1 MKNIRHIFFDLD
13 NTLWD
18 HRKNAKLTLEKL
30 FEKYQIQE
38 KFQIKFEDFHTKYD
52 KINEHLWELIR
63 DEKIDKEYLRKH
75 RFYDTFLH
83 FDVDDFELAQIFE
96 HQFLDEII
104 AYNELIEGSIEILE
118 YLKSKNYT
126 IHIISNGFHEVTHR
140 KIDGSG
146 IRKYVDT
153 VTSADDVNVRKPNPR
168 IFEYA
173 LNQANAA
180 KSESILI
187 GDDWIADIE
196 GARNFGI
203 EVIFFNALRENKTE
217 EGLIV
222 IQKLEEIRN
231 YL

>member
-1 MKNIRHIFFDLD
+1 
-13 NTLWD
+13 
-18 HRKNAKLTLEKL
+18 
-30 FEKYQIQE
+30 
-38 KFQIKFEDFHTKYD
+38 
-52 KINEHLWELIR
+52 
-63 DEKIDKEYLRKH
+63 
-75 RFYDTFLH
+75 LH
-83 FDVDDFELAQIFE
+83 FDVDNFELAQIFE
-96 HQFLDEII
+96 NQFLDEII

-187 GDDWIADIE
+187 GDDWIADVK
-196 GARNFGI
+196 GAQNFGI
-203 EVIFFNALRENKTE
+203 EVIFLMF
-217 EGLIV
+217 
-222 IQKLEEIRN
+222 
-231 YL
+231 

>member
-30 FEKYQIQE
+30 FEKYEIQE
-38 KFQIKFEDFHTKYD
+38 KFQIKFEDFHAKYD
-52 KINEHLWELIR
+52 EINEHLWELIR
-63 DEKIDKEYLRKH
+63 DEKINKEYLRKH

-83 FDVDDFELAQIFE
+83 FNIDNFELAQIFE

-104 AYNELIEGSIEILE
+104 AYNELVEGSIEILE

-126 IHIISNGFHEVTHR
+126 IHILSNGFHEVTHR

-146 IRKYVDT
+146 IRKFVET
-153 VTSADDVNVRKPNPR
+153 VTSADDVNVRKPNPI

-173 LNQANAA
+173 LNQANAT

-187 GDDWIADIE
+187 GDDWIADIK
-196 GARNFGI
+196 GAQDFGI
-203 EVIFFNALRENKTE
+203 DVIFFDALLENKTE
-217 EGLIV
+217 EGLKIV
-222 IQKLEEIRN
+222 QKLEEIRS

>member
-30 FEKYQIQE
+30 FKKYQIQE
-38 KFQIKFEDFHTKYD
+38 KFQIKFEDFHAKYD
-52 KINEHLWELIR
+52 EINEHLWELIR
-63 DEKIDKEYLRKH
+63 DEKINKEYLRKH
-75 RFYDTFLH
+75 RFYDTFLY

-104 AYNELIEGSIEILE
+104 AYNELVEGSIEILE

-146 IRKYVDT
+146 IRKYIDT

-168 IFEYA
+168 IFEYS
-173 LNQANAA
+173 LSQANAN
-180 KSESILI
+180 KPESILV
-187 GDDWIADIE
+187 GDDWIADVR
-196 GARNFGI
+196 GAQNFGI
-203 EVIFFNALRENKTE
+203 KVIFFDALLENKIE

>member
-83 FDVDDFELAQIFE
+83 FDVDNFELAQIFE

-146 IRKYVDT
+146 IRKICRY
-153 VTSADDVNVRKPNPR
+153 R
-168 IFEYA
+168 
-173 LNQANAA
+173 NQ
-180 KSESILI
+180 
-187 GDDWIADIE
+187 
-196 GARNFGI
+196 R
-203 EVIFFNALRENKTE
+203 R
-217 EGLIV
+217 
-222 IQKLEEIRN
+222 
-231 YL
+231 

>member
-75 RFYDTFLH
+75 RFYDTFLN

-104 AYNELIEGSIEILE
+104 AYNELIKGSIEILE

-153 VTSADDVNVRKPNPR
+153 VTSADDVNVRKPNAR
-168 IFEYA
+168 IFKYA
-173 LNQANAA
+173 LNQAKAT
-180 KSESILI
+180 KPESLLI
-187 GDDWIADIE
+187 GDDWIADVK
-196 GARNFGI
+196 GAQNFGI
-203 EVIFFNALRENKTE
+203 EVFFFDVLKENIFE

-222 IQKLEEIRN
+222 IQKLEEIKN

>member
-83 FDVDDFELAQIFE
+83 FDVDNFELAQIFE

-104 AYNELIEGSIEILE
+104 AYNEFQQAYDFFNEKLFYNELPDILITFQRGQKYLGYFSNIDDAHNAYILAKKKNIINVANE
-118 YLKSKNYT
+118 YKDKISKNVYDAL
-126 IHIISNGFHEVTHR
+126 IKKSNT
-140 KIDGSG
+140 
-146 IRKYVDT
+146 
-153 VTSADDVNVRKPNPR
+153 
-168 IFEYA
+168 
-173 LNQANAA
+173 
-180 KSESILI
+180 LI
-187 GDDWIADIE
+187 
-196 GARNFGI
+196 
-203 EVIFFNALRENKTE
+203 
-217 EGLIV
+217 
-222 IQKLEEIRN
+222 
-231 YL
+231 

>member
-38 KFQIKFEDFHTKYD
+38 KFQIKFKDFHTKYD

-83 FDVDDFELAQIFE
+83 FGIDDFELAQVFE

-104 AYNELIEGSIEILE
+104 AYNELIDGALDVLE
-118 YLKSKNYT
+118 YLKTKEYQ

-146 IRKYVDT
+146 IRQYVET
-153 VTSADDVNVRKPNPR
+153 VTSADEVKVRKPNPK
-168 IFEYA
+168 IFEFA
-173 LNQANAA
+173 LNKANAER
-180 KSESILI
+180 KESVLI
-187 GDDWIADIE
+187 GDDWIADVK
-196 GARNFGI
+196 GAQNFGMKA
-203 EVIFFNALRENKTE
+203 VFFDVLKDNRTE
-217 EGLIV
+217 EGLTS
-222 IQKLEEIRN
+222 IQDLNEIRTF
-231 YL
+231 L

>member
-38 KFQIKFEDFHTKYD
+38 KFQIKFEDFHNKYD
-52 KINEHLWELIR
+52 KINEHLWQLIR

-118 YLKSKNYT
+118 YLKCNFFSYR
-126 IHIISNGFHEVTHR
+126 IHNHAFNKFLVTHINTTAINL
-140 KIDGSG
+140 KIQFCFHFLFV
-146 IRKYVDT
+146 KQHLMLT
-153 VTSADDVNVRKPNPR
+153 PFLMK
-168 IFEYA
+168 
-173 LNQANAA
+173 
-180 KSESILI
+180 LI
-187 GDDWIADIE
+187 QH
-196 GARNFGI
+196 N
-203 EVIFFNALRENKTE
+203 LQH
-217 EGLIV
+217 L
-222 IQKLEEIRN
+222 
-231 YL
+231 